1 HTFYGRIGLFR
12 NQPEDMLLKRS
23 DLVIAVGYDPI
34 EYEARNWNAEIDS
47 RIIVIDNAI
56 AEIDTYYQPERE
68 LIGDIAATLDKLLP
82 AVRGYKIP
90 KGTKDYLDGLHEV
103 TEQHEFDT
111 ENTEEGRMH
120 PLDLVSTFQE
130 IVKDD
135 ETVTVDVGS
144 LYIWMARHFKS
155 YEPRHLLFSN
165 GMQTL
170 GVALLW
176 AITAALLRP
185 GKKVYS
191 HSGDGGFLFTGQEL
205 ETAVRL

>member
-1 HTFYGRIGLFR
+1 
-12 NQPEDMLLKRS
+12 M
-23 DLVIAVGYDPI
+23 
-34 EYEARNWNAEIDS
+34 
-47 RIIVIDNAI
+47 DN
-56 AEIDTYYQPERE
+56 
-68 LIGDIAATLDKLLP
+68 LLP

-103 TEQHEFDT
+103 AEQHEFDT

-170 GVALLW
+170 GVALLGQLQPHCC
-176 AITAALLRP
+176 AQVKKFIHTLVMEASFSQ
-185 GKKVYS
+185 GKSWKQLYV
-191 HSGDGGFLFTGQEL
+191 
-205 ETAVRL
+205 